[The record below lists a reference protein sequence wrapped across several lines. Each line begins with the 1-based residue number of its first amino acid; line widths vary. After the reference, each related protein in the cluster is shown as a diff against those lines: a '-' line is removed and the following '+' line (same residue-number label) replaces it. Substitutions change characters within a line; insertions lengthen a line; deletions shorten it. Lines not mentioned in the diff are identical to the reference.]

1 MSKIQFNPINTPV
14 SASYLKAKAKQIKY
28 EQKRQQRYNELERKK
43 SREIINKMTDDE
55 KFKLQQKITIMSHAL
70 ELFNDNVDDLAN
82 MGLVGG
88 KNLLIQAQESL
99 LQLQGYFIEQSMK
112 RGEAVEM
119 ERIKQQ
125 KLFEELFINLIQAEP
140 EKLEKL
146 ITTIKSETYEAEK
159 ETP

>member
-1 MSKIQFNPINTPV
+1 MSKIQFNPINAPV
-14 SASYLKAKAKQIKY
+14 SASYLKAKAKEAKY
-28 EQKRQQRYNELERKK
+28 EQKRQQRYNEQERKK
-43 SREIINKMTDDE
+43 SREIINKMTDE
-55 KFKLQQKITIMSHAL
+55 ERFKLQQKITIMSHAL
-70 ELFNDNVDDLAN
+70 ELFNDGVDDLAN